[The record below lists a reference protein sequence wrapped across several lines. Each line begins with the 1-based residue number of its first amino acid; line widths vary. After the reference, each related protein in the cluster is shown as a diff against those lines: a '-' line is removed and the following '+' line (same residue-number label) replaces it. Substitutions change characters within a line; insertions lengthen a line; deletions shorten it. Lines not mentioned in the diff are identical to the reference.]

1 MKIRH
6 ITAAII
12 TAATAAAMTGCAG
25 KSTQTARLTDCV
37 NPLLGTAT
45 LWEPADLGYER
56 HQETRTWGAE
66 VFPGAALPCAMVQ
79 LTPQTMYHAG
89 AGYQY
94 EDTTILGF
102 AHSAMGHWNLMEL
115 PILPVTGDFTADDF
129 ASGFSHE
136 RESARPGYYQVYLNR
151 YGVNAELTST
161 LRAGYHR
168 YTFNENDPKRL
179 LVNVGHNQGKVR
191 HWNIEKV
198 ADNAFAGSQ
207 GGFHFYAVTSLPI
220 DSIAILDSAKEGET
234 PVAVVDFANNTSADP
249 LEVKIGASYVSI
261 DNAKENLEAEML
273 AKDFTT
279 VQNEAD
285 RAWEDLL
292 SKIKVEGSTD
302 RYRRLFYT
310 TLYRA
315 SLMPRLESDVNG
327 EYRDARGEIVGNAGF
342 RYYSNPAFW
351 DVHRNQ
357 LPLLA
362 MIQPD
367 VARDVIRSTIDRGE
381 KRDGY
386 IPSYFHGDHA
396 PTFVIGSYKRGV
408 KDFDLGRAYALALKS
423 AMVPGGQDAR
433 PYLDEYM
440 ANGYVADE
448 NLPEC
453 PFWEE
458 HKGGV
463 TKTMEY
469 AYDDYAVAQIARELG
484 DSANYAKLME
494 RSNNYKNVFDPTTG
508 FMRGRIAG
516 GGWMTP
522 YDPYYPYFQQMYREA
537 NGWNL
542 IFYAPHDP
550 QGILALYP
558 SAEAIEAKLDS
569 LFTEPYIGLE
579 VSNLTGFIGNYCH
592 GNQPGH
598 NIPYTYYFID
608 RQEKSQAVLD
618 SIMNRFY
625 DMGPERLAYGGMD
638 DAGEMSA
645 WFVLNAI
652 GLYTYS
658 PADAEYIISVPLFE
672 KVTFT
677 LPENTFT
684 IVKEGDG
691 KKITGITYG
700 DETVDGY
707 FISHDQLTKGKTLRI
722 ATE

>member
-1 MKIRH
+1 MKIRN

-12 TAATAAAMTGCAG
+12 TAATATAMTGCAG

-45 LWEPADLGYER
+45 LWDPDDLGYER

-136 RESARPGYYQVYLNR
+136 RESARPGYYQVYLDR

-198 ADNAFAGSQ
+198 ADNAFAGNQ

-261 DNAKENLEAEML
+261 DNAKENLETEML

-302 RYRRLFYT
+302 RYRRLFY
-310 TLYRA
+310 
-315 SLMPRLESDVNG
+315 
-327 EYRDARGEIVGNAGF
+327 
-342 RYYSNPAFW
+342 
-351 DVHRNQ
+351 
-357 LPLLA
+357 
-362 MIQPD
+362 
-367 VARDVIRSTIDRGE
+367 
-381 KRDGY
+381 
-386 IPSYFHGDHA
+386 
-396 PTFVIGSYKRGV
+396 
-408 KDFDLGRAYALALKS
+408 
-423 AMVPGGQDAR
+423 
-433 PYLDEYM
+433 
-440 ANGYVADE
+440 
-448 NLPEC
+448 
-453 PFWEE
+453 
-458 HKGGV
+458 
-463 TKTMEY
+463 
-469 AYDDYAVAQIARELG
+469 
-484 DSANYAKLME
+484 
-494 RSNNYKNVFDPTTG
+494 
-508 FMRGRIAG
+508 
-516 GGWMTP
+516 
-522 YDPYYPYFQQMYREA
+522 
-537 NGWNL
+537 
-542 IFYAPHDP
+542 
-550 QGILALYP
+550 
-558 SAEAIEAKLDS
+558 
-569 LFTEPYIGLE
+569 
-579 VSNLTGFIGNYCH
+579 VS
-592 GNQPGH
+592 
-598 NIPYTYYFID
+598 
-608 RQEKSQAVLD
+608 
-618 SIMNRFY
+618 
-625 DMGPERLAYGGMD
+625 
-638 DAGEMSA
+638 
-645 WFVLNAI
+645 
-652 GLYTYS
+652 
-658 PADAEYIISVPLFE
+658 
-672 KVTFT
+672 
-677 LPENTFT
+677 
-684 IVKEGDG
+684 
-691 KKITGITYG
+691 
-700 DETVDGY
+700 
-707 FISHDQLTKGKTLRI
+707 
-722 ATE
+722 